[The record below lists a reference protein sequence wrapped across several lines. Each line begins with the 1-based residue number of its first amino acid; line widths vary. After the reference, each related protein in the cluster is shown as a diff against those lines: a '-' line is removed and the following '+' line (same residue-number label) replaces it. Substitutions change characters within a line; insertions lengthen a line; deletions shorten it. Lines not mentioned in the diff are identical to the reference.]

1 MTYQESEQAAVF
13 DTASTTQAQ
22 VLVEYVSDTGS
33 GFGVTPEGD
42 TVFLNSRLMDR
53 MKVKPGDIYN
63 AFLLPNYE
71 DKRGETPWRA
81 MRVEAATL
89 DPHLKNVI
97 LNSKDQSGFERR
109 LVVDYMK
116 EYGGVSTTFEISTA
130 TGIDPDKVELI
141 LNNNK
146 TGSALM
152 FMKVDAYM
160 LLSEDN

>member
-1 MTYQESEQAAVF
+1 MTYQENEQVAIF

-22 VLVEYVSDTGS
+22 ILIEYVAETGS

-42 TVFLNSRLMDR
+42 TVFLNARLMER

-71 DKRGETPWRA
+71 DKREETPWRA

-89 DPHLKNVI
+89 DPHLKNVV
-97 LNSKDQSGFERR
+97 LNSKDQAGFERT

-130 TGIDPDKVELI
+130 LGIDPDKVELI